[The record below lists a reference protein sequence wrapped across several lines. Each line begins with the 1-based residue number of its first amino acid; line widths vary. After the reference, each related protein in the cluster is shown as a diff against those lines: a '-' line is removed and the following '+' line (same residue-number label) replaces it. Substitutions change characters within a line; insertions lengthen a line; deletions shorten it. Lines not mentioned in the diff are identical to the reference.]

1 MRNIVK
7 VVAVFFLSVL
17 AVVSGLLSG
26 AWMIDISPQP
36 GLFRGLSSEVVSD
49 AIPVDSSGQYAS
61 TDTVTP
67 VRDVRDIPFPVSN
80 TWSF

>member
-1 MRNIVK
+1 MK

-61 TDTVTP
+61 TDKVIP
-67 VRDVRDIPFPVSN
+67 ARDVPDIPFPVSN

>member
-1 MRNIVK
+1 MK
-7 VVAVFFLSVL
+7 VAAVFILSVL
-17 AVVSGLLSG
+17 AVITGLLSG

-49 AIPVDSSGQYAS
+49 SIPVDTSGQYAS
-61 TDTVTP
+61 TDTATP
-67 VRDVRDIPFPVSN
+67 ARDVPDIPFPVSN